1 MNAILD
7 YALLQYRNPY
17 KYFFML
23 MMILWSAKTTELLK
37 IDPDNTVMT
46 CVYLI
51 IIVFIIRSIVEKDV

>member
-37 IDPDNTVMT
+37 IAPDNM
-46 CVYLI
+46 VYMLGYNDAR
-51 IIVFIIRSIVEKDV
+51 FK

>member
-37 IDPDNTVMT
+37 IAPDNMVMT
-46 CVYLI
+46 CVSVSYTHLTLPTNSL
-51 IIVFIIRSIVEKDV
+51 V

>member
-1 MNAILD
+1 
-7 YALLQYRNPY
+7 
-17 KYFFML
+17 ML

-37 IDPDNTVMT
+37 IAPDNMVMT

>member
-23 MMILWSAKTTELLK
+23 MMILWVCE
-37 IDPDNTVMT
+37 DYRTVEN
-46 CVYLI
+46 
-51 IIVFIIRSIVEKDV
+51 SP